1 MKLSDIRK
9 SKHYTQQYVA
19 DQIGIEQSAV
29 AMWESGKST
38 PSMKNLL
45 RLAEVLDV
53 SLDDLVAAL
62 SKT

>member
-1 MKLSDIRK
+1 MQLSDIRK
-9 SKHYTQQYVA
+9 NKHYTQQYVA

-38 PSMKNLL
+38 PSTKNLL

-62 SKT
+62 PKT